1 MAFSNV
7 PSNPSPS
14 CYIDLLIVK
23 VYNNSSGQ
31 EELFV
36 NEVNV
41 CKSVKWN
48 VISIFFMEKQKIF

>member
-41 CKSVKWN
+41 CKSVK
-48 VISIFFMEKQKIF
+48 